1 MNDNTL
7 YIIPA
12 RGGSKGIPGKNIKEL
27 GGVPLVC
34 RTIDQARA
42 LTTDEHICVTTDSP
56 QIRAVAEAH
65 GLRVPFLRPAALAT
79 DQSPTR
85 DALLHALDFYATQ
98 GHRYDTIVLLQPTSP
113 FRTPAQIAEAVA
125 LYRRLKAGGKEP
137 DMVVSVKPAAA
148 NPYYDIFE
156 TDDAGLL
163 HVSKGTGTITRRQD
177 APQVWQY
184 NGAIYVINTESLRRE
199 PMGAFVRKIPYMMDT
214 ASSADLDTPED
225 WEAAERRISAKQSS
239 EFRAGRVLCQRPDPP
254 HQLISS

>member
-1 MNDNTL
+1 MNSNIL

-34 RTIDQARA
+34 RTISQARA
-42 LTTDEHICVTTDSP
+42 LTTDEHICLTTDSP

-65 GLRVPFLRPAALAT
+65 GLHVPFLRPAELAT

-85 DALLHALDFYATQ
+85 DALLHAVEFYTSQ
-98 GHRYDTIVLLQPTSP
+98 GRRYDTIVLLQPTSP
-113 FRTPAQIAEAVA
+113 FRTPGQIAEAVA
-125 LYRRLKAGGKEP
+125 LYRRLTTEGKKP

-156 TDDAGLL
+156 ADETGTL
-163 HVSKGTGTITRRQD
+163 HVSKGSGTITRRQD

-184 NGAIYVINTESLRRE
+184 NGAIYVINTESLQRE
-199 PMGAFVRKIPYMMDT
+199 PMGAFARKIPYVMDA
-214 ASSADLDTPED
+214 ASSADLDTIED
-225 WEAAERRISAKQSS
+225 WNAAERRISANNK
-239 EFRAGRVLCQRPDPP
+239 RNVNTN
-254 HQLISS
+254 